1 MQQTRIRQS
10 MRRVDPEGTLLR
22 PLEMKTICRRKYS
35 VAGPLSLWHIDGNHK
50 FIRFVTSFV
59 SCLSSKLFIIIT
71 IYGNRE
77 NELSN
82 DIFRRNF
89 ELF

>member
-1 MQQTRIRQS
+1 
-10 MRRVDPEGTLLR
+10 MRRDIVYD
-22 PLEMKTICRRKYS
+22 KINI
-35 VAGPLSLWHIDGNHK
+35 A
-50 FIRFVTSFV
+50 
-59 SCLSSKLFIIIT
+59 
-71 IYGNRE
+71 YGNRK